1 MIRQQSASPPNRHGQ
16 AQGKGKG
23 KAEDKE
29 GDAGEMAARSSRQA
43 AETYAIDENPP
54 PSFMQELP
62 IVSID
67 AGGVLSAIG
76 AHKLD
81 EAALAALK
89 ELGNV
94 VGDDRILLNS
104 FVQTEY
110 GYKKTVR
117 NCETG
122 HIVLRRFF
130 GRGREN
136 FRCVI
141 FTRLGPQ
148 GKAGVIRKTGATFH
162 VDDQLEICQDVHK
175 QSGGACR
182 GI

>member
-1 MIRQQSASPPNRHGQ
+1 
-16 AQGKGKG
+16 
-23 KAEDKE
+23 
-29 GDAGEMAARSSRQA
+29 MAARSSRQA

-54 PSFMQELP
+54 PSLTQELP

-67 AGGVLSAIG
+67 MGGVLSAIG
-76 AHKLD
+76 THKLD

-122 HIVLRRFF
+122 HNVLRRFF
-130 GRGREN
+130 GRGRDISGVSYSPSLDRRE
-136 FRCVI
+136 
-141 FTRLGPQ
+141 RLESS
-148 GKAGVIRKTGATFH
+148 GKRELRSTLMTNLKSVKMSTNSRAALAEGYDSMDEDLK
-162 VDDQLEICQDVHK
+162 
-175 QSGGACR
+175 
-182 GI
+182 